1 MSHDFSRELEAIA
14 SLSKAFAAA
23 HPALAPGLAAP
34 SDDPDVERLI
44 DGFQYLVQQVE
55 ELIDSAAKRAADPF
69 AEILSP
75 ELLRPFPC
83 AAILE
88 MAAADRPTDVPAGTE
103 FLSIPVEGVR
113 CPFRAF
119 AASRVVPWEVADAK
133 LVWGQE
139 RPGTAAPSRQ
149 DQPGTPSQARQDHPG
164 TASQARPGG
173 QSLRVVFRRRT
184 QTPHETLASL
194 FPLRLHL
201 AGEPRSSFGLLLAL
215 STVESIEITAGESPQ
230 SPSLRLPGTALRMWG
245 VDADEALLPPEPWE
259 HAGFRLVR
267 EYFLLPAKFAFVE
280 LSADG
285 ANETAL
291 ATSLGPAQT
300 VSITF
305 QLGRALPAN
314 LSVTRESLRTNCV
327 PVVNVFE
334 TTAEPVRPGIER
346 PSHVLRPAGLAPD
359 HGEVYGVLGAEG
371 WCADRNATMPIP
383 PLTDFEALAQVDA
396 APKGKIFYAIGR
408 SPRALQGNGQ
418 KEDTSVRFV
427 LPREANQ
434 VPPVKSVSFDLL
446 ATNRDLP
453 MVLGVG
459 DIKVSGGRT
468 PKNLVF
474 RNITAVTPYRAP
486 PGGRPLQRRSLAMVA
501 VSASSRRQGEVLRTL
516 LHLLNLHTTVN
527 GPPGLTALRRIRAV
541 VDVAS
546 TMSILAG
553 EHGMRQGS
561 DIDIRLDEAGLD
573 GEGDAY
579 VFASVLARLFAHD
592 VKINSF
598 ARTRAR
604 FEGTGRTV
612 SFPARTGDETI

>member
-88 MAAADRPTDVPAGTE
+88 MAADRPTDVPAGTE
-103 FLSIPVEGVR
+103 FLSVPVEGVR

-119 AASRVVPWEVADAK
+119 APSRVIPWEVADAK
-133 LVWGQE
+133 LVW
-139 RPGTAAPSRQ
+139 AQ
-149 DQPGTPSQARQDHPG
+149 DR
-164 TASQARPGG
+164 G

-184 QTPHETLASL
+184 QSQHETLASL

-245 VDADEALLPPEPWE
+245 LDAAEALLPPEPWE
-259 HAGFRLVR
+259 HVGFRLVR
-267 EYFLLPAKFAFVE
+267 EYFLLPSKFAFVE
-280 LSADG
+280 LSANG
-285 ANETAL
+285 ANETVL
-291 ATSLGPAQT
+291 TTSLGPAQT
-300 VSITF
+300 VAVTF

-346 PSHVLRPAGLAPD
+346 PSHMLRPAGLAPD

-371 WCADRNATMPIP
+371 WCAERNATIPIP
-383 PLTDFEALAQVDA
+383 PLTDFEALAQVNS
-396 APKGKIFYAIGR
+396 APKDKIFYAVGR
-408 SPRALQGNGQ
+408 SPRALHGNGQ

-453 MVLGVG
+453 MALGVG
-459 DIKVSGGRT
+459 DIKVAGGRT
-468 PKNLVF
+468 PKKLVF

-501 VSASSRRQGEVLRTL
+501 VSASSRRQVEVLRTL

-527 GPPGLTALRRIRAV
+527 GPAGLTALRRIRAV

-546 TMSILAG
+546 TMTNLAG
-553 EHGMRQGS
+553 ERGMRQGS

-592 VKINSF
+592 AKINSF

>member
-1 MSHDFSRELEAIA
+1 VSHDFSRELEAIA

-83 AAILE
+83 ATILE
-88 MAAADRPTDVPAGTE
+88 MAADRPTDLPSGTE
-103 FLSIPVEGVR
+103 FLSVPVEGVR

-119 AASRVVPWEVADAK
+119 AASRVIPWEVADAK
-133 LVWGQE
+133 LVW
-139 RPGTAAPSRQ
+139 AQ
-149 DQPGTPSQARQDHPG
+149 DR
-164 TASQARPGG
+164 G

-184 QTPHETLASL
+184 QTQHETLDSL

-215 STVESIEITAGESPQ
+215 STVESIEITAGDSPQ

-245 VDADEALLPPEPWE
+245 LDAAEALLPPEPWE
-259 HAGFRLVR
+259 HVGFRLVR

-280 LSADG
+280 LSAEG
-285 ANETAL
+285 ANETVL
-291 ATSLGPAQT
+291 TTSLGPAQT
-300 VSITF
+300 VTVTF

-314 LSVTRESLRTNCV
+314 LSVTRESIRTNCV

-346 PSHVLRPAGLAPD
+346 PAHMLRPAGLAPD

-371 WCADRNATMPIP
+371 WCADRNATIPIP

-396 APKGKIFYAIGR
+396 APKEKIFYAVGR
-408 SPRALQGNGQ
+408 APRANGQ
-418 KEDTSVRFV
+418 KEDTSVRFI
-427 LPREANQ
+427 LPREANA

-453 MVLGVG
+453 MALGVG
-459 DIKVSGGRT
+459 DIKVAGGRM
-468 PKNLVF
+468 PKTLAF

-501 VSASSRRQGEVLRTL
+501 VSASSRRQVEVLRTL

-541 VDVAS
+541 VDLTSSIAIVA
-546 TMSILAG
+546 G
-553 EHGMRQGS
+553 DRGMRQGN